1 MKKILIVDDN
11 AMVRKLIRN
20 IILSNC
26 NGEDILIFEAE
37 EGREGLDVLG
47 TNQCDLV
54 ITDIIMPG
62 MEGIEFIINL
72 KNKFPNIKI
81 IAMTEGMP
89 FYLHMAKNLGVDRT
103 FTKPLNQNQFKDSV
117 FELIENKSEKTQIV

>member
-11 AMVRKLIRN
+11 IMIRKLIKN
-20 IILSNC
+20 LLLSNC
-26 NGEDILIFEAE
+26 NGEEILIYEAE
-37 EGREGLDVLG
+37 EGREGLDILS
-47 TNQCDLV
+47 NNECDLV
-54 ITDIIMPG
+54 ITDILMPG

-72 KNKFPNIKI
+72 KNKYEGIKI

-103 FTKPLNQNQFKDSV
+103 FTKPLNHKEFKDSV
-117 FELIENKSEKTQIV
+117 FELIFDTKAKQII